1 MVNTLRDSMHY
12 WHIGKIPC
20 KLTYLEPVEQY
31 LLDGIIGFHNLVVSN
46 SNGPPENTR
55 YPRFDLSE
63 IDYDVNCFIDKGSD
77 VFPSYLK
84 MFKTYI
90 WLSCLRFVRYVLNV
104 LFVSMN
110 VLNKEILIH
119 KTFIYYSMNLIFDII
134 NVNCFKG

>member
-12 WHIGKIPC
+12 WYIGKIPC

-46 SNGPPENTR
+46 SKGPPENTR

-77 VFPSYLK
+77 VFPSCLK
-84 MFKTYI
+84 MCKTYI

>member
-1 MVNTLRDSMHY
+1 MHY

-46 SNGPPENTR
+46 SKGPPENTR

-77 VFPSYLK
+77 VCFHHVWK
-84 MFKTYI
+84 CVK
-90 WLSCLRFVRYVLNV
+90 
-104 LFVSMN
+104 
-110 VLNKEILIH
+110 H
-119 KTFIYYSMNLIFDII
+119 IFDCH
-134 NVNCFKG
+134 VYALFDMY